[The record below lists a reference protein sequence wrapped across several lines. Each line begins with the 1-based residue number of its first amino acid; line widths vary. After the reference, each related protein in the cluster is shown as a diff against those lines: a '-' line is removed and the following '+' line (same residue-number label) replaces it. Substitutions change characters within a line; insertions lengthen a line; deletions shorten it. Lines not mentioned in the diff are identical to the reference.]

1 MRRNTLGSGRRT
13 VGRLLAATL
22 LVGALAACGGGDAE
36 SKTLQPLPEQ
46 WSASGKR
53 TVERVAREIR
63 GSDEAKCRP
72 VSFLNP
78 SSLEPARE
86 RYGWLIA
93 PEAIADCNYEP
104 GDDPEVLEIGAFRT
118 AADRDAFIDE
128 RTTSICQRAAAVQ
141 ATIPPF
147 AWVKGDA
154 WSVQADSRVSAR
166 TIARATGGETDVRPC
181 DLDDTLGWT
190 QEGVR
195 TVRSVAGKASGA
207 VPCSGFGL
215 LVRDDVTQGTDG
227 IRTPA
232 AIGACTIAASTPQ
245 SASGVSGAT
254 GAPGDATVLVAAF
267 DAKSQTRADFLE
279 EALTGAA
286 VCARPAS
293 AVVGTREGGL
303 DWAMVVPTEYA
314 AAAAAATGGTVGRS
328 CG

>member
-1 MRRNTLGSGRRT
+1 MRTRT
-13 VGRLLAATL
+13 HGVGHRMVGRLVAATL
-22 LVGALAACGGGDAE
+22 LVGALAACGGGDTA

-53 TVERVAREIR
+53 IVERVAREIR
-63 GSDEAKCRP
+63 GSDSAKCTP
-72 VSFLNP
+72 VTYLNP

-93 PEAIADCNYEP
+93 PEAIADCNFEP

-128 RTTSICQRAAAVQ
+128 RTTSICRRAAAVQ

-147 AWVKGDA
+147 AWVTGDA
-154 WSVQADSRVSAR
+154 WSVQADSRASAR
-166 TIARATGGETDVRPC
+166 TIARATGGRPDVRAC
-181 DLDDTLGWT
+181 DLNDTLGWT
-190 QEGVR
+190 KEGVR
-195 TVRSVAGKASGA
+195 TVRSVAGKAGGA
-207 VPCSGFGL
+207 VRCSGFGL
-215 LVRDDVTQGTDG
+215 LVRDDVTQGTKG
-227 IRTPA
+227 IATPA
-232 AIGACTIAASTPQ
+232 AIGACTIAGASPQ
-245 SASGVSGAT
+245 NATGAT
-254 GAPGDATVLVAAF
+254 GATNATSNATVIIAAF

-303 DWAMVVPTEYA
+303 DWAMVVPTQFA